1 MEDIKVTSPCLITS
15 SYKEHYNSVCS
26 YINYR
31 INNWETAKDLS
42 QDVFLRLIDYK
53 QMLRPDTVK
62 YFLFTIARNIVTD
75 YLRRYYKKQEVNNYI
90 YDMIP
95 SFTNETEEKIIA
107 DDLCKTEQRILAAFP
122 VQRRTVYALS
132 RYEEKDTEEIANML
146 NLSQRTVD
154 YHLFLGRRDMRR
166 YMKNCI

>member
-107 DDLCKTEQRILAAFP
+107 DDLCKTEQRILAVFP

>member
-1 MEDIKVTSPCLITS
+1 MKQKRRLLPMTCV
-15 SYKEHYNSVCS
+15 
-26 YINYR
+26 R
-31 INNWETAKDLS
+31 QNNGYLLS
-42 QDVFLRLIDYK
+42 
-53 QMLRPDTVK
+53 
-62 YFLFTIARNIVTD
+62 
-75 YLRRYYKKQEVNNYI
+75 
-90 YDMIP
+90 
-95 SFTNETEEKIIA
+95 
-107 DDLCKTEQRILAAFP
+107 FP

>member
-62 YFLFTIARNIVTD
+62 FFIFTTRGS
-75 YLRRYYKKQEVNNYI
+75 YLYSE
-90 YDMIP
+90 
-95 SFTNETEEKIIA
+95 SIISV
-107 DDLCKTEQRILAAFP
+107 LPGLKTIG
-122 VQRRTVYALS
+122 S
-132 RYEEKDTEEIANML
+132 
-146 NLSQRTVD
+146 
-154 YHLFLGRRDMRR
+154 
-166 YMKNCI
+166 

>member
-1 MEDIKVTSPCLITS
+1 MANTFDDIITC
-15 SYKEHYNSVCS
+15 SYKEYHQIILN
-26 YINYR
+26 YITYR
-31 INNWETAKDLS
+31 ITHRCEAEDLA
-42 QDVFLRLIDYK
+42 QDVFVRLLDYK

-75 YLRRYYKKQEVNNYI
+75 YLRRYYKKQ
-90 YDMIP
+90 
-95 SFTNETEEKIIA
+95 EKIIA

>member
-1 MEDIKVTSPCLITS
+1 MANTFDDIITC
-15 SYKEHYNSVCS
+15 SYKEYHQIILN
-26 YINYR
+26 YITYR
-31 INNWETAKDLS
+31 ITHRCEAEDLA
-42 QDVFLRLIDYK
+42 QDVF
-53 QMLRPDTVK
+53 V
-62 YFLFTIARNIVTD
+62 
-75 YLRRYYKKQEVNNYI
+75 
-90 YDMIP
+90 
-95 SFTNETEEKIIA
+95 TNETEEKIIA

>member
-1 MEDIKVTSPCLITS
+1 MIFRAHFSSVKFFINMFLKSEADAEDL
-15 SYKEHYNSVCS
+15 
-26 YINYR
+26 
-31 INNWETAKDLS
+31 A
-42 QDVFLRLIDYK
+42 QDVFVRLLDYK

>member
-1 MEDIKVTSPCLITS
+1 MANTFDDIITC
-15 SYKEHYNSVCS
+15 SYKEYHQIILN
-26 YINYR
+26 YITYR
-31 INNWETAKDLS
+31 ITHRCEAEDLA
-42 QDVFLRLIDYK
+42 QDVFVRLLDYK

-75 YLRRYYKKQEVNNYI
+75 YLRRYYKKQEVSNYI

>member
-1 MEDIKVTSPCLITS
+1 MENIDMSSAQLITD
-15 SYKEHYNSVCS
+15 SYQNYHRSVYL
-26 YINYR
+26 YIVYK
-31 INNWETAKDLS
+31 IGKDEDAKDLA
-42 QDVFLRLIDYK
+42 QDVFVRLLDYK